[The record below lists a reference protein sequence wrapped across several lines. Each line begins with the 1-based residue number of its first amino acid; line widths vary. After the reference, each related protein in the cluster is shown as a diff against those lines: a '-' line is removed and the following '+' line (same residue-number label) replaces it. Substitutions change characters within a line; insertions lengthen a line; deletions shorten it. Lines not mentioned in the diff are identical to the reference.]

1 MKKFIFT
8 LLLCLLPFTANAK
21 ILFGGHPILDIHIST
36 LKGHF
41 YHAVQ
46 ITNDDGAKKDIANAA
61 AWMIEKHK
69 SEKDHEVS
77 KDLSKES
84 FLIQGAVFFMREIEK
99 GVVPGVEPEMLEKWY
114 FLGLR
119 VTSVKEEGEW
129 VLKLK
134 K

>member
-21 ILFGGHPILDIHIST
+21 ILFGD
-36 LKGHF
+36 
-41 YHAVQ
+41 VE
-46 ITNDDGAKKDIANAA
+46 KDIASTA
-61 AWMIEKHK
+61 AWMMEKHK
-69 SEKDHEVS
+69 SGKDHEVS
-77 KDLSKES
+77 EDPSKES
-84 FLIQGAVFFMREIEK
+84 LLIQGAVFFMREVEK

-119 VTSVKEEGEW
+119 VVSAKERGQW
-129 VLKLK
+129 ILKLK

>member
-21 ILFGGHPILDIHIST
+21 ILFGGHPLLDIHIST

-46 ITNDDGAKKDIANAA
+46 IANDGDVEKDIASTA
-61 AWMIEKHK
+61 AWMMEKHK
-69 SEKDHEVS
+69 SGKDHEVS
-77 KDLSKES
+77 EDPSKES
-84 FLIQGAVFFMREIEK
+84 LLIQGAVFFMREVEK
-99 GVVPGVEPEMLEKWY
+99 GVVPGVEPEMIEKWY

-119 VTSVKEEGEW
+119 VVSAKERGQW
-129 VLKLK
+129 ILKLK